1 MSKSETSGTAAPAGP
16 SWAELGQRGVIAV
29 SGTDARSFLQ
39 ALISTDVEKVS
50 PGRAIYGALLT
61 PQGKFLHDF
70 FIAEL
75 DGRLL
80 MDCDAGRQDD
90 LLRRLTM
97 YRLRAEVELEPAS
110 GGFTVAA
117 LMTGAGG
124 APGAARPLGGGV
136 AFVDPRLA
144 ALGERVIL
152 PAESAR
158 AVLEGSGLEEATFED
173 YEQLRIS
180 LGVPDAARDLIV
192 EKSLLLES
200 NFEELNGVD
209 FEKGCYVGQE
219 VTSRTKYRGLVRK
232 RLFRVDVTGAL
243 PPAGTKVTR
252 GEANAG
258 TMCGGLGQ
266 SGLALLRLEQVAEAD
281 GGGPPLIAGGAEI
294 KPVRP
299 DWADF

>member
-1 MSKSETSGTAAPAGP
+1 MSETETSKTPEPGGHG
-16 SWAELGQRGVIAV
+16 WAELGQRGLIAV

-50 PGRAIYGALLT
+50 PDRAIYGALLT

-80 MDCDAGRQDD
+80 MDCDADRQDD

-97 YRLRAEVELEPAS
+97 YRLRAEIELESVS

-117 LMTGAGG
+117 LMNGADGE
-124 APGAARPLGGGV
+124 PGAARPLGGGV

-144 ALGERVIL
+144 ALGERAIL
-152 PAESAR
+152 PADQAR
-158 AVLEGSGLEEATFED
+158 SVLEGTGLEEATFED
-173 YEQLRIS
+173 YERLRIS

-219 VTSRTKYRGLVRK
+219 VTSRTKHRGLVRK

-243 PPAGTKVTR
+243 PPAGTAVKL

-258 TMCGGLGQ
+258 IMCGGLGH

-281 GGGPPLIAGGAEI
+281 GAGQPLLAGGAEI

-299 DWADF
+299 DWAEF